1 MAGEPRSP
9 PRTHVERST
18 LFLVIAIL
26 SAGALVLYELL
37 AGEYAAAAQAALA
50 FLALATCF
58 YLFWRPGP

>member
-1 MAGEPRSP
+1 
-9 PRTHVERST
+9 VERST